1 MIPPVFRYYSF
12 MLVETQ
18 TLLDSLGKYVQIQW
32 NSGVL
37 PQLWLIFTSVL
48 ACSTQLLIEIH
59 NSYISFI
66 KNKILYL
73 EKRLSQM
80 CNAKSSTRRQL
91 AKFIVFKMFSGPA
104 AKFVGPVNGTGP
116 GGWEMLLYIT
126 LVFPNLM
133 EVPVVSI
140 DLISFQKVCF
150 CTMEYIRF
158 I

>member
-80 CNAKSSTRRQL
+80 CNAKVAQ
-91 AKFIVFKMFSGPA
+91 
-104 AKFVGPVNGTGP
+104 
-116 GGWEMLLYIT
+116 GGNC
-126 LVFPNLM
+126 PN
-133 EVPVVSI
+133 
-140 DLISFQKVCF
+140 K
-150 CTMEYIRF
+150 
-158 I
+158 